1 MKEKIRAIL
10 RIITSYRVLLALW
23 FFIGILNLIS
33 GDISRMDYL
42 CVWAVMILEL
52 ALHVLD
58 EH

>member
-23 FFIGILNLIS
+23 LFIGILNLIS

-42 CVWAVMILEL
+42 CVWAVVILEL
-52 ALHVLD
+52 VLHSLD
-58 EH
+58 E